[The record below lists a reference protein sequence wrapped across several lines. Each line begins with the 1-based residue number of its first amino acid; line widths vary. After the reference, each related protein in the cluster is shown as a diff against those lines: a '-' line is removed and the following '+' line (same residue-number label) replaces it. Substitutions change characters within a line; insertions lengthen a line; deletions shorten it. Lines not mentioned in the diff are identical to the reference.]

1 MPPQPMSVSGTLHT
15 VNLAKYA
22 YHPMRNEDS
31 IRLIH
36 LHHSV
41 DDSAPITISIFR
53 ARLSDAKLK
62 YEALSYN
69 WGNQYSKQTVF
80 CSNPPSVLEVTQNC
94 YSALR
99 RLRNDSVRCLW
110 IDAICI
116 NQNDD
121 NERSAQV
128 RMMDRVFAMASR
140 VIVDL
145 GEETPG
151 SRLLFDEL
159 VEAEQ
164 SKKRT
169 GKYTR
174 PWPSDKI
181 IQELECLFRRPWFS
195 RVWVI
200 QEVVANPCVRIM
212 FGTHHSSWAA
222 LEACEMGYA
231 STRVSDKED
240 PPIMRINNPERLQKY
255 KLPDGLWQILLNTR
269 SLAASDPRDRV
280 FALLYLLGSGLD
292 IRDQLVDYS
301 QSSEVIFTRV
311 GKILLSQVGLELLT
325 AARHGHARE
334 MPSWVPDWSQKHQD
348 ILFSP
353 GDYDDPEFIDYEVI
367 VERAASK
374 TSQLNV
380 RCLEQ
385 IEPRSGSKD
394 SGLFELQSVGKHLST
409 LKVTGVRIGTVTC
422 QSGVF
427 SFSDYDDAK
436 HAFFELLDFFHS
448 VHSEKDLP
456 WCTEGIY
463 LPSDLLAGKCGKC
476 LMNV

>member
-1 MPPQPMSVSGTLHT
+1 MSQPMISPTMSGSEPLHT
-15 VNLAKYA
+15 VNLAKYT
-22 YHPMRNEDS
+22 YRPMRSGDS

-53 ARLSDAKLK
+53 ARLSDAKLN

-69 WGNQYSKQTVF
+69 WGDQYSKQTVF
-80 CSNPPSVLEVTQNC
+80 CRNPPSVLEVTQNC

-99 RLRNDSVRCLW
+99 RLRSDSVRCLW

-121 NERSAQV
+121 HERSAQV

-164 SKKRT
+164 SNKRT
-169 GKYTR
+169 GKYMR
-174 PWPSDKI
+174 PRPSDKI

-212 FGTHHSSWAA
+212 CGTHNSSWAA
-222 LEACEMGYA
+222 LEACWWGYA
-231 STRVSDKED
+231 GTRVIIED
-240 PPIMRINNPERLQKY
+240 PPIMRINNPESLQKY
-255 KLPDGLWQILLNTR
+255 KLPDGLWRVLLNTR

-292 IRDQLVDYS
+292 IRDQ
-301 QSSEVIFTRV
+301 
-311 GKILLSQVGLELLT
+311 
-325 AARHGHARE
+325 
-334 MPSWVPDWSQKHQD
+334 
-348 ILFSP
+348 
-353 GDYDDPEFIDYEVI
+353 
-367 VERAASK
+367 
-374 TSQLNV
+374 
-380 RCLEQ
+380 
-385 IEPRSGSKD
+385 
-394 SGLFELQSVGKHLST
+394 
-409 LKVTGVRIGTVTC
+409 
-422 QSGVF
+422 
-427 SFSDYDDAK
+427 
-436 HAFFELLDFFHS
+436 
-448 VHSEKDLP
+448 
-456 WCTEGIY
+456 
-463 LPSDLLAGKCGKC
+463 
-476 LMNV
+476 